1 MNKFAY
7 DTLGTSR
14 ELEAAGMERRQ
25 AEAVATAI
33 ARREGNLATK
43 SDLNLLRT
51 ELKSLRTELKSDVSK
66 VESDIAKVE
75 SDISSLRAKV
85 ESDISSLRTE
95 VKSDISSLRTEV
107 KSDISEVRSEMKAQF
122 RWAIS
127 TQVIAAFA
135 VITLVYAIVQ

>member
-51 ELKSLRTELKSDVSK
+51 ELKSDISKVESNVAK

-75 SDISSLRAKV
+75 SDIAKV